1 MFAFQISF
9 AHAVIFGSNFF
20 EDCHG
25 FLAGRAAE
33 YEVMVTETGDVAFL
47 FMRGRN
53 SAFGSNKAE
62 FFSVLAGDDSCCFQV
77 ADNNLFVFAAR
88 NGVCAGLGNNFFNRE
103 AAVNNFGDTE
113 DVMSAGACNLI
124 FGQRGLVFVPLE
136 YQRFCQVMQC
146 LGSDYDVMA
155 DIAVE
160 QAGVGIVNA
169 FGNLQVGRGMGS
181 KAARI
186 SMVACCGR
194 LPLYGGMKFS
204 KEVLLLSRR
213 PAATSLL

>member
-1 MFAFQISF
+1 MSSTAGLFNNYVLHCLADSFHAVFGRSKAVDIHHGILRADVVAEAVEMFAFQLCF
-9 AHAVIFGSNFF
+9 RHAVIFGCNLFKNSN
-20 EDCHG
+20 G

-33 YEVMVTETGDVAFL
+33 YKIVIAETGDVAFL

-124 FGQRGLVFVPLE
+124 FGQRGLVFVPL
-136 YQRFCQVMQC
+136 
-146 LGSDYDVMA
+146 
-155 DIAVE
+155 
-160 QAGVGIVNA
+160 
-169 FGNLQVGRGMGS
+169 
-181 KAARI
+181 
-186 SMVACCGR
+186 
-194 LPLYGGMKFS
+194 
-204 KEVLLLSRR
+204 
-213 PAATSLL
+213 